1 MSDLSLPSLLAS
13 IRHLDQRVTVL
24 TWALGVTAALT
35 VATLGMVVTLSYQL
49 GQIAGELSVLINHVQ
64 LK

>member
-1 MSDLSLPSLLAS
+1 MSAHDLEIDDQ
-13 IRHLDQRVTVL
+13 IRQRFAVL
-24 TWALGVTAALT
+24 TWAVGITAALV

-49 GQIAGELSVLINHVQ
+49 GHISGELSVLVGHVQ